1 MPSASRS
8 FLLLSCFLVLASI
21 PLIAIAGPR
30 IVLYAAHGGEDR
42 GVSANGQDEKDW
54 TLRLGLA
61 LQKTLAADGFDVL
74 MIRTKNE
81 SIGYDNWVGQIN
93 GSGATAAVI
102 LHADREWTGRTHG
115 PWVIVEPPTG
125 SNATDSQEIQRW
137 GSMSFS
143 QYRQSLRL
151 ARALAVAWEVN
162 PLLSPLSDSRALP
175 GETPFAEGRVLASP
189 HQSLRN
195 LAIPAVVVEPL
206 FLTSS
211 LDIKKFSTDEGIQ
224 DFVEKTAKGLQTYFQ
239 MSPNSTSAEVH
250 PK

>member
-1 MPSASRS
+1 
-8 FLLLSCFLVLASI
+8 
-21 PLIAIAGPR
+21 
-30 IVLYAAHGGEDR
+30 
-42 GVSANGQDEKDW
+42 
-54 TLRLGLA
+54 
-61 LQKTLAADGFDVL
+61 
-74 MIRTKNE
+74 
-81 SIGYDNWVGQIN
+81 
-93 GSGATAAVI
+93 
-102 LHADREWTGRTHG
+102 
-115 PWVIVEPPTG
+115 
-125 SNATDSQEIQRW
+125 
-137 GSMSFS
+137 
-143 QYRQSLRL
+143 
-151 ARALAVAWEVN
+151 VAWEVN

-211 LDIKKFSTDEGIQ
+211 QDIKKFSTDEGIQ